1 MADCRAP
8 VAVFDSGLGGIS
20 VLRELVRTLPMENYL
35 YFGDSLHA
43 PYGTKTPEEVTQ
55 LSLQAAQKLLA
66 QGAKALVVAC
76 NTATSAAIRTL
87 RKTYPA
93 LAIVGTEP
101 AIKPAA
107 ERHPGGRIL
116 MLATAMTVQEEKF
129 QRLKAQ
135 YDEQAQII
143 PIACSGLMEYVEQG
157 ILRGPEVEGY
167 LLDKLEPYLKVP
179 IDAVVLGC
187 THYPFLR
194 GAIRRIVGRRPEII
208 DGSFG
213 IAKQPAQTSG
223 RAAASEPRTG
233 RGQRFVSELAGRAGD
248 AGADAGAFLLRGRD
262 AVTRRKFK
270 KQNISRWKE
279 KQSFRRLTIFL
290 HTNIAL

>member
-1 MADCRAP
+1 MPDCRAP

-20 VLRELVRTLPMENYL
+20 VLRELVRTLPRENYL

-43 PYGTKTPEEVTQ
+43 PYGTKTPQEVIT
-55 LSLQAAQKLLA
+55 LSLQAADRLLA

-76 NTATSAAIRTL
+76 NTATSAAIRRL
-87 RKTYPA
+87 RKTYPE

-101 AIKPAA
+101 AIKPAV

-135 YDEQAQII
+135 YDDQAQII

-157 ILRGPEVEGY
+157 VLRGAEVEGY

-208 DGSFG
+208 DGSIG
-213 IAKQPAQTSG
+213 IARQL
-223 RAAASEPRTG
+223 E
-233 RGQRFVSELAGRAGD
+233 
-248 AGADAGAFLLRGRD
+248 
-262 AVTRRKFK
+262 
-270 KQNISRWKE
+270 
-279 KQSFRRLTIFL
+279 RRLEEQGLLNPGDVSGKVEFQNSLDEPEIL
-290 HTNIAL
+290 GLMQALFHYEDEAP

>member
-1 MADCRAP
+1 MPDCRAP

-20 VLRELVRTLPMENYL
+20 VLRELVRTLPRENYL

-43 PYGTKTPEEVTQ
+43 PYGTKTPQEVIT
-55 LSLQAAQKLLA
+55 LSLQAADRLLS

-87 RKTYPA
+87 RKTYPE

-101 AIKPAA
+101 AIKPAV

-129 QRLKAQ
+129 QHLKAQ
-135 YDEQAQII
+135 YDDQAQII

-157 ILRGPEVEGY
+157 VLRGAEVEGY

-208 DGSFG
+208 DGSIG
-213 IAKQPAQTSG
+213 IARQL
-223 RAAASEPRTG
+223 E
-233 RGQRFVSELAGRAGD
+233 
-248 AGADAGAFLLRGRD
+248 
-262 AVTRRKFK
+262 
-270 KQNISRWKE
+270 
-279 KQSFRRLTIFL
+279 RRLEEQGLSNPGDVSGKVEFQNSLDEPEIL
-290 HTNIAL
+290 GLMQALFHYEDDAP

>member
-1 MADCRAP
+1 MPDCRAP

-20 VLRELVRTLPMENYL
+20 VLRELVRTLPRENYL

-43 PYGTKTPEEVTQ
+43 PYGTKTPQEVIT
-55 LSLQAAQKLLA
+55 LSLQAADRLLS

-87 RKTYPA
+87 RKTYPE

-101 AIKPAA
+101 AIKPAV

-135 YDEQAQII
+135 YDDQAQII

-157 ILRGPEVEGY
+157 VLRGSEVEGY

-208 DGSFG
+208 DGSIG
-213 IAKQPAQTSG
+213 IARQL
-223 RAAASEPRTG
+223 E
-233 RGQRFVSELAGRAGD
+233 
-248 AGADAGAFLLRGRD
+248 
-262 AVTRRKFK
+262 
-270 KQNISRWKE
+270 
-279 KQSFRRLTIFL
+279 RRLEEQGLLNPGDVSGKVEFQNSL
-290 HTNIAL
+290 DEPEMLGLMQALFHYEDEAV

>member
-1 MADCRAP
+1 MPDCRAP

-20 VLRELVRTLPMENYL
+20 VLRELVRTLPRENYL

-43 PYGTKTPEEVTQ
+43 PYGTKTPQEVVD
-55 LSLQAAQKLLA
+55 LSLQAADRLLS

-87 RKTYPA
+87 RKTYPE
-93 LAIVGTEP
+93 LAVVGTEP
-101 AIKPAA
+101 AIKPAV
-107 ERHPGGRIL
+107 ERHPGGQIL

-135 YDEQAQII
+135 YDDQAQII

-157 ILRGPEVEGY
+157 VLRGAEVEGY

-208 DGSFG
+208 DGSIG
-213 IAKQPAQTSG
+213 IARQL
-223 RAAASEPRTG
+223 E
-233 RGQRFVSELAGRAGD
+233 
-248 AGADAGAFLLRGRD
+248 
-262 AVTRRKFK
+262 
-270 KQNISRWKE
+270 
-279 KQSFRRLTIFL
+279 RRLEEQRLLNPGDVSGKVEFQNSLDEPEIL
-290 HTNIAL
+290 GLMQALFHYEDEAP

>member
-1 MADCRAP
+1 MPDCRAP

-20 VLRELVRTLPMENYL
+20 VLRELVRTLPRENYL

-43 PYGTKTPEEVTQ
+43 PYGTKTPQEVIT
-55 LSLQAAQKLLA
+55 LSLQAADRLLS

-87 RKTYPA
+87 RKTYPE

-101 AIKPAA
+101 AIKPAV

-157 ILRGPEVEGY
+157 ILRGAEVEGY

-187 THYPFLR
+187 THYPFLS

-208 DGSFG
+208 DGSIG
-213 IAKQPAQTSG
+213 IARQL
-223 RAAASEPRTG
+223 E
-233 RGQRFVSELAGRAGD
+233 
-248 AGADAGAFLLRGRD
+248 
-262 AVTRRKFK
+262 
-270 KQNISRWKE
+270 
-279 KQSFRRLTIFL
+279 RRLEEQGLLNPGDVSGKVEFQNSLDEPEIL
-290 HTNIAL
+290 GLMQALFHYEDEAP

>member
-1 MADCRAP
+1 MPDCRAP

-20 VLRELVRTLPMENYL
+20 VLRELVRTLPRENYL

-43 PYGTKTPEEVTQ
+43 PYGTKTPQEVIT
-55 LSLQAAQKLLA
+55 LSLQAADRLLA

-87 RKTYPA
+87 RKTYPE

-101 AIKPAA
+101 AIKPAV

-129 QRLKAQ
+129 QHLKAQ
-135 YDEQAQII
+135 YDDQAQII

-157 ILRGPEVEGY
+157 VLRGAEVEGY

-187 THYPFLR
+187 THYPFLS

-208 DGSFG
+208 DGSIG
-213 IAKQPAQTSG
+213 IARQL
-223 RAAASEPRTG
+223 E
-233 RGQRFVSELAGRAGD
+233 
-248 AGADAGAFLLRGRD
+248 
-262 AVTRRKFK
+262 
-270 KQNISRWKE
+270 
-279 KQSFRRLTIFL
+279 RRLEEQGLLNPGDVSGKVEFQNSLDEPEIL
-290 HTNIAL
+290 GLMQALFHYEDEAL

>member
-1 MADCRAP
+1 MPDCRAP

-20 VLRELVRTLPMENYL
+20 VLRELVRTLPRENYL

-43 PYGTKTPEEVTQ
+43 PYGTKTPQEVVD
-55 LSLQAAQKLLA
+55 LSLQAADRLLS

-87 RKTYPA
+87 RKTYPE

-101 AIKPAA
+101 AIKPAV

-135 YDEQAQII
+135 YDDQAQII

-157 ILRGPEVEGY
+157 ILRGAEVEGY

-208 DGSFG
+208 DGSIG
-213 IAKQPAQTSG
+213 IARQL
-223 RAAASEPRTG
+223 E
-233 RGQRFVSELAGRAGD
+233 
-248 AGADAGAFLLRGRD
+248 
-262 AVTRRKFK
+262 
-270 KQNISRWKE
+270 
-279 KQSFRRLTIFL
+279 RRLEEQGLLNPGDVSGKVEFQNSLDEPEIL
-290 HTNIAL
+290 GLMQALFHYEDEAP

>member
-1 MADCRAP
+1 MPDCRAP

-20 VLRELVRTLPMENYL
+20 VLRELVRTLPRENYL

-43 PYGTKTPEEVTQ
+43 PSGTKTPQEVIT
-55 LSLQAAQKLLA
+55 LSLQAADRLLA

-87 RKTYPA
+87 RKTYPE

-101 AIKPAA
+101 AIKPAV

-157 ILRGPEVEGY
+157 ILRGAEVEGY

-208 DGSFG
+208 DGSIG
-213 IAKQPAQTSG
+213 IARQL
-223 RAAASEPRTG
+223 E
-233 RGQRFVSELAGRAGD
+233 
-248 AGADAGAFLLRGRD
+248 
-262 AVTRRKFK
+262 
-270 KQNISRWKE
+270 
-279 KQSFRRLTIFL
+279 RRLEEQGLLNPGDVSGKVEFQNSLDEPEIL
-290 HTNIAL
+290 GLMQALFHYEDDAP

>member
-1 MADCRAP
+1 MPDCRAP

-20 VLRELVRTLPMENYL
+20 VLRELVRTLPRENYL

-43 PYGTKTPEEVTQ
+43 PYGTKTPQEVIT
-55 LSLQAAQKLLA
+55 LSLQAADRLLA

-87 RKTYPA
+87 RKTYPE

-101 AIKPAA
+101 AIKPAV

-135 YDEQAQII
+135 YDDQAQII

-157 ILRGPEVEGY
+157 VLRGSEVEGY

-208 DGSFG
+208 DGSIG
-213 IAKQPAQTSG
+213 IARQL
-223 RAAASEPRTG
+223 E
-233 RGQRFVSELAGRAGD
+233 
-248 AGADAGAFLLRGRD
+248 
-262 AVTRRKFK
+262 
-270 KQNISRWKE
+270 
-279 KQSFRRLTIFL
+279 RRLEEQGLLNPGDVSGKVEFQNSLDEPEIL
-290 HTNIAL
+290 GLMQALFHYEDEAP

>member
-55 LSLQAAQKLLA
+55 LSLQAA

-143 PIACSGLMEYVEQG
+143 PIACAVPRSRG
-157 ILRGPEVEGY
+157 I
-167 LLDKLEPYLKVP
+167 
-179 IDAVVLGC
+179 C
-187 THYPFLR
+187 
-194 GAIRRIVGRRPEII
+194 
-208 DGSFG
+208 S
-213 IAKQPAQTSG
+213 TS
-223 RAAASEPRTG
+223 SNRT
-233 RGQRFVSELAGRAGD
+233 
-248 AGADAGAFLLRGRD
+248 
-262 AVTRRKFK
+262 
-270 KQNISRWKE
+270 
-279 KQSFRRLTIFL
+279 
-290 HTNIAL
+290 

>member
-1 MADCRAP
+1 MPDCRAP
-8 VAVFDSGLGGIS
+8 VAVFDTGLGGIS
-20 VLRELVRTLPMENYL
+20 VLRELVRTLPRENYL

-43 PYGTKTPEEVTQ
+43 PYGTKTPQEVVD
-55 LSLQAAQKLLA
+55 LSLQAADRLLS

-87 RKTYPA
+87 RKTYPE
-93 LAIVGTEP
+93 LAVVGTEP
-101 AIKPAA
+101 AIKPAV

-135 YDEQAQII
+135 YDDQAQII

-157 ILRGPEVEGY
+157 VLRGAEVEGY

-208 DGSFG
+208 DGSIG
-213 IAKQPAQTSG
+213 IARQL
-223 RAAASEPRTG
+223 E
-233 RGQRFVSELAGRAGD
+233 
-248 AGADAGAFLLRGRD
+248 
-262 AVTRRKFK
+262 
-270 KQNISRWKE
+270 
-279 KQSFRRLTIFL
+279 RRLEEQGLLNPGDVSGKVEFQNSLDEPEIL
-290 HTNIAL
+290 GLMQALFHYEDEAP

>member
-1 MADCRAP
+1 MPDCRAP

-20 VLRELVRTLPMENYL
+20 VLRELVRTLPRENYL

-43 PYGTKTPEEVTQ
+43 PYGTKTPQEVIT
-55 LSLQAAQKLLA
+55 LSLQAADRLLA

-87 RKTYPA
+87 RKTYPE

-101 AIKPAA
+101 AIKPAV

-135 YDEQAQII
+135 YDDQAQII

-157 ILRGPEVEGY
+157 ILRGAEVEGY

-208 DGSFG
+208 DGSIG
-213 IAKQPAQTSG
+213 IARQL
-223 RAAASEPRTG
+223 E
-233 RGQRFVSELAGRAGD
+233 
-248 AGADAGAFLLRGRD
+248 
-262 AVTRRKFK
+262 
-270 KQNISRWKE
+270 
-279 KQSFRRLTIFL
+279 RRLEEQGLLNPGDVSSKVEFQNSLDEPEIL
-290 HTNIAL
+290 GLMQALFHYEDEAP

>member
-1 MADCRAP
+1 MPDCRAP

-20 VLRELVRTLPMENYL
+20 VLRELVRTLPRENYL

-43 PYGTKTPEEVTQ
+43 PYGTKTPQEVIS
-55 LSLQAAQKLLA
+55 LSLQAADRLLS

-87 RKTYPA
+87 RKTYPE

-101 AIKPAA
+101 AIKPAV

-157 ILRGPEVEGY
+157 ILRGAEVEGY

-187 THYPFLR
+187 THYPFLS

-208 DGSFG
+208 DGSIG
-213 IAKQPAQTSG
+213 IARQL
-223 RAAASEPRTG
+223 E
-233 RGQRFVSELAGRAGD
+233 
-248 AGADAGAFLLRGRD
+248 
-262 AVTRRKFK
+262 
-270 KQNISRWKE
+270 
-279 KQSFRRLTIFL
+279 RRLEEQGLLNPGDVSGTVEFQNSLDEPEIL
-290 HTNIAL
+290 GLMQALFHYEDEAP

>member
-1 MADCRAP
+1 MPDCRAP

-20 VLRELVRTLPMENYL
+20 VLRELVRTLPRENYL

-43 PYGTKTPEEVTQ
+43 PYGTKTPQEVIS
-55 LSLQAAQKLLA
+55 LSLQAADRLLS

-87 RKTYPA
+87 RKTYPE

-101 AIKPAA
+101 AIKPAV

-135 YDEQAQII
+135 YDDQAQII

-157 ILRGPEVEGY
+157 VLRGSEVEGY

-208 DGSFG
+208 DGSIG
-213 IAKQPAQTSG
+213 IARQL
-223 RAAASEPRTG
+223 E
-233 RGQRFVSELAGRAGD
+233 
-248 AGADAGAFLLRGRD
+248 
-262 AVTRRKFK
+262 
-270 KQNISRWKE
+270 
-279 KQSFRRLTIFL
+279 RRLEEQRLLNPGDVSGKVEFQNSLDEPEIL
-290 HTNIAL
+290 GLMQALFHYEDEAP

>member
-1 MADCRAP
+1 MADRRAP

-20 VLRELVRTLPMENYL
+20 VLRELVRTLPLENYL
-35 YFGDSLHA
+35 YYGDSLHA
-43 PYGTKTPEEVTQ
+43 PYGTKTPEEVVELTM
-55 LSLQAAQKLLA
+55 QAAAYLLSR
-66 QGAKALVVAC
+66 GAKALVVAC
-76 NTATSAAIRTL
+76 NTATSAAIRHL
-87 RKTYPA
+87 RKAYPE
-93 LAIVGTEP
+93 LPIVGTEP
-101 AIKPAA
+101 AIKPAV

-135 YDEQAQII
+135 YDDQAQII

-194 GAIRRIVGRRPEII
+194 ASIRRIVGRRAEII
-208 DGSFG
+208 DGGAG
-213 IAKQPAQTSG
+213 IARQL
-223 RAAASEPRTG
+223 
-233 RGQRFVSELAGRAGD
+233 QRRLEEQGMRNPGPQN
-248 AGADAGAFLLRGRD
+248 G
-262 AVTRRKFK
+262 AVTFESSLDEPEMLELM
-270 KQNISRWKE
+270 Q
-279 KQSFRRLTIFL
+279 
-290 HTNIAL
+290 ALFSCEDEAI

>member
-1 MADCRAP
+1 MLDCRAP

-20 VLRELVRTLPMENYL
+20 VLRELVRTLPRENYL

-43 PYGTKTPEEVTQ
+43 PYGTKTPQEVVD
-55 LSLQAAQKLLA
+55 LSLQAADRLLS

-87 RKTYPA
+87 RKTYPE

-101 AIKPAA
+101 AIKPAV

-129 QRLKAQ
+129 QHLKAQ
-135 YDEQAQII
+135 YDDQAQII

-157 ILRGPEVEGY
+157 VLRGAEVEGY

-208 DGSFG
+208 DGSIG
-213 IAKQPAQTSG
+213 IARQL
-223 RAAASEPRTG
+223 E
-233 RGQRFVSELAGRAGD
+233 
-248 AGADAGAFLLRGRD
+248 
-262 AVTRRKFK
+262 
-270 KQNISRWKE
+270 
-279 KQSFRRLTIFL
+279 RRLEEQGLLNPGDVSGKVEFQNSLDEPEIL
-290 HTNIAL
+290 GLMQALFHYEDEAP

>member
-1 MADCRAP
+1 MPDCRAP

-20 VLRELVRTLPMENYL
+20 VLRELVRTLPRENYL

-43 PYGTKTPEEVTQ
+43 PYGTKTPQEVIT
-55 LSLQAAQKLLA
+55 LSLQAADRLLS

-87 RKTYPA
+87 RKTYPE

-101 AIKPAA
+101 AIKPAV
-107 ERHPGGRIL
+107 EHHPGGRIL

-129 QRLKAQ
+129 QHLKAQ
-135 YDEQAQII
+135 YDDQAQII

-157 ILRGPEVEGY
+157 ILRGAEVEGY

-187 THYPFLR
+187 THYPFLS

-208 DGSFG
+208 DGSIG
-213 IAKQPAQTSG
+213 IARQL
-223 RAAASEPRTG
+223 E
-233 RGQRFVSELAGRAGD
+233 
-248 AGADAGAFLLRGRD
+248 
-262 AVTRRKFK
+262 
-270 KQNISRWKE
+270 
-279 KQSFRRLTIFL
+279 RRLEEQGLLNPGDVSGKVEFQNSLDEPEIL
-290 HTNIAL
+290 GLMQALFHYEDEAP

>member
-1 MADCRAP
+1 MPDCRAP

-20 VLRELVRTLPMENYL
+20 VLRELVRTLPRENYL

-43 PYGTKTPEEVTQ
+43 PYGTKTPQEVIT
-55 LSLQAAQKLLA
+55 LSLQAADRLLA

-87 RKTYPA
+87 RKTYPE

-101 AIKPAA
+101 AIKPAV

-157 ILRGPEVEGY
+157 ILRGAEVEGY

-187 THYPFLR
+187 THYPFLS

-208 DGSFG
+208 DGSIG
-213 IAKQPAQTSG
+213 IARQL
-223 RAAASEPRTG
+223 E
-233 RGQRFVSELAGRAGD
+233 
-248 AGADAGAFLLRGRD
+248 
-262 AVTRRKFK
+262 
-270 KQNISRWKE
+270 
-279 KQSFRRLTIFL
+279 RRLEEQGLLNPGDVSGKVEFQNSLDEPEIL
-290 HTNIAL
+290 GLMQALFHYEDEAP

>member
-8 VAVFDSGLGGIS
+8 VAVFDSGLVGIS
-20 VLRELVRTLPMENYL
+20 VLLELVRTLPMENYL

-157 ILRGPEVEGY
+157 ILRGPEVVGY
-167 LLDKLEPYLKVP
+167 LLD
-179 IDAVVLGC
+179 
-187 THYPFLR
+187 
-194 GAIRRIVGRRPEII
+194 
-208 DGSFG
+208 
-213 IAKQPAQTSG
+213 
-223 RAAASEPRTG
+223 
-233 RGQRFVSELAGRAGD
+233 
-248 AGADAGAFLLRGRD
+248 
-262 AVTRRKFK
+262 
-270 KQNISRWKE
+270 
-279 KQSFRRLTIFL
+279 
-290 HTNIAL
+290 

>member
-1 MADCRAP
+1 MPDCRAP

-20 VLRELVRTLPMENYL
+20 VLRELVRTLPRENYL

-43 PYGTKTPEEVTQ
+43 PYGTKTPQEVIT
-55 LSLQAAQKLLA
+55 LSLQAADRLLS

-87 RKTYPA
+87 RKTYPE

-101 AIKPAA
+101 AIKPAV

-157 ILRGPEVEGY
+157 ILRGAEVEGY

-187 THYPFLR
+187 THYPFLS

-208 DGSFG
+208 DGSIG
-213 IAKQPAQTSG
+213 IARQLERSSQHRRRARHG
-223 RAAASEPRTG
+223 RI
-233 RGQRFVSELAGRAGD
+233 SELAR
-248 AGADAGAFLLRGRD
+248 
-262 AVTRRKFK
+262 
-270 KQNISRWKE
+270 
-279 KQSFRRLTIFL
+279 
-290 HTNIAL
+290 

>member
-1 MADCRAP
+1 MPDCRAP

-20 VLRELVRTLPMENYL
+20 VLRELVRTLPRENYL

-43 PYGTKTPEEVTQ
+43 PYGTKTPQEVIS
-55 LSLQAAQKLLA
+55 LSLQAADRLLA

-87 RKTYPA
+87 RKTYPE

-101 AIKPAA
+101 AIKPAV

-129 QRLKAQ
+129 QHLKAQ

-157 ILRGPEVEGY
+157 ILRGAEVEGY

-208 DGSFG
+208 DGSIG
-213 IAKQPAQTSG
+213 IARQL
-223 RAAASEPRTG
+223 E
-233 RGQRFVSELAGRAGD
+233 
-248 AGADAGAFLLRGRD
+248 
-262 AVTRRKFK
+262 
-270 KQNISRWKE
+270 
-279 KQSFRRLTIFL
+279 RRLEEQGLLNPGDVSGKVEFQNSLDEPEIL
-290 HTNIAL
+290 GLMQALFHYEDEAP

>member
-1 MADCRAP
+1 MPDCRAP

-20 VLRELVRTLPMENYL
+20 VLRELVRTLPRENYL

-43 PYGTKTPEEVTQ
+43 PYGTKTPQEVVD
-55 LSLQAAQKLLA
+55 LSLQAADRLLA

-87 RKTYPA
+87 RKTYPE

-101 AIKPAA
+101 AIKPAV

-157 ILRGPEVEGY
+157 ILRGAEVEGY

-187 THYPFLR
+187 THYPFLT
-194 GAIRRIVGRRPEII
+194 GAIRRIVGPGPEIM
-208 DGSFG
+208 DGSHG
-213 IAKQPAQTSG
+213 VAMQLERKLAQSG
-223 RAAASEPRTG
+223 MLRQCGEPGTAVFENSLDEPEILALSRALFRY
-233 RGQRFVSELAGRAGD
+233 
-248 AGADAGAFLLRGRD
+248 RD
-262 AVTRRKFK
+262 
-270 KQNISRWKE
+270 E
-279 KQSFRRLTIFL
+279 
-290 HTNIAL
+290 

>member
-1 MADCRAP
+1 MPDCRAP

-20 VLRELVRTLPMENYL
+20 VLRELVRTLPRENYL

-43 PYGTKTPEEVTQ
+43 PYGTKTPQEVVD
-55 LSLQAAQKLLA
+55 LSLQAADRLLA

-87 RKTYPA
+87 RKTYPE

-101 AIKPAA
+101 AIKPAV

-135 YDEQAQII
+135 YDDQAQII

-157 ILRGPEVEGY
+157 VLRGAEVEGY

-208 DGSFG
+208 DGSIG
-213 IAKQPAQTSG
+213 IARQL
-223 RAAASEPRTG
+223 E
-233 RGQRFVSELAGRAGD
+233 
-248 AGADAGAFLLRGRD
+248 
-262 AVTRRKFK
+262 
-270 KQNISRWKE
+270 
-279 KQSFRRLTIFL
+279 RRLEEQGLLNTDDVSGKVEFQNSLDEPEIL
-290 HTNIAL
+290 GLMQALFHYEDEAP

>member
-1 MADCRAP
+1 MPDCRAP

-20 VLRELVRTLPMENYL
+20 VLRELVRTLPRENYL

-43 PYGTKTPEEVTQ
+43 PYGTKTPQEVIS
-55 LSLQAAQKLLA
+55 LSLQAADRLLS

-87 RKTYPA
+87 RKTYPD

-101 AIKPAA
+101 AIKPAV

-129 QRLKAQ
+129 QHLKAQ
-135 YDEQAQII
+135 YDDQAQII

-157 ILRGPEVEGY
+157 ILRGAEVEGY

-187 THYPFLR
+187 THYPFLS

-208 DGSFG
+208 DGSIG
-213 IAKQPAQTSG
+213 IARQL
-223 RAAASEPRTG
+223 E
-233 RGQRFVSELAGRAGD
+233 
-248 AGADAGAFLLRGRD
+248 
-262 AVTRRKFK
+262 
-270 KQNISRWKE
+270 
-279 KQSFRRLTIFL
+279 RRLEEQGLLNPGDVSGKVEFQNSLDEPEIL
-290 HTNIAL
+290 GLMQALFHYEDEAP

>member
-1 MADCRAP
+1 MPDCRAP

-20 VLRELVRTLPMENYL
+20 VLRELVRTLPRENYL

-43 PYGTKTPEEVTQ
+43 PYGTKTPQEVVD
-55 LSLQAAQKLLA
+55 LSLQAADRLLS

-87 RKTYPA
+87 RKTYPD
-93 LAIVGTEP
+93 LSIVGTEP
-101 AIKPAA
+101 AIKPAV

-135 YDEQAQII
+135 YDDQAQII

-157 ILRGPEVEGY
+157 ILRGAEVEGY

-179 IDAVVLGC
+179 MTRSFWAAR
-187 THYPFLR
+187 T
-194 GAIRRIVGRRPEII
+194 IRFCAGP
-208 DGSFG
+208 S
-213 IAKQPAQTSG
+213 
-223 RAAASEPRTG
+223 AASWDEGPRSSTEASASPG
-233 RGQRFVSELAGRAGD
+233 SLSAGSRS
-248 AGADAGAFLLRGRD
+248 RD
-262 AVTRRKFK
+262 FSTQTTCPAR
-270 KQNISRWKE
+270 
-279 KQSFRRLTIFL
+279 
-290 HTNIAL
+290 

>member
-1 MADCRAP
+1 MPDCRAP

-20 VLRELVRTLPMENYL
+20 VLRELVRTLPRENYL

-43 PYGTKTPEEVTQ
+43 PYGTKTPQEVIS
-55 LSLQAAQKLLA
+55 LSLQAADRLLS

-87 RKTYPA
+87 RKTYPE

-101 AIKPAA
+101 AIKPAV

-116 MLATAMTVQEEKF
+116 MLATAMTVQKEKF

-135 YDEQAQII
+135 YDDQAQII

-157 ILRGPEVEGY
+157 ILRGAEVEGY

-208 DGSFG
+208 DGSIG
-213 IAKQPAQTSG
+213 IARQL
-223 RAAASEPRTG
+223 E
-233 RGQRFVSELAGRAGD
+233 
-248 AGADAGAFLLRGRD
+248 
-262 AVTRRKFK
+262 
-270 KQNISRWKE
+270 
-279 KQSFRRLTIFL
+279 RRLEEQGLLNPGDVSGKVEFQNSLDEPEIL
-290 HTNIAL
+290 GLMQALFHYEDEAP